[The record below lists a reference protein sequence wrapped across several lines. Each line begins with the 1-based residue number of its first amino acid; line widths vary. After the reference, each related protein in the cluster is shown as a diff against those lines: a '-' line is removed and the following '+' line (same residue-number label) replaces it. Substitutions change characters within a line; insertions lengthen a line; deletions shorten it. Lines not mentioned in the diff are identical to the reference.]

1 MFAVESGM
9 TNYDYTITFID
20 CMNNHQSMPKLHEII
35 CDHEDFF
42 KIKLLQATLLL
53 KADSTSWVRIRS
65 ALSPKYKFTID
76 LDTFAETLGAGVLV
90 LPSRPAIW
98 QKNTSVVDLF
108 VRYDCE
114 HEQDAAVTEML
125 IQGLTERDRI
135 EFNPSLTIPYVSH
148 RFASHIPP
156 NVLGI
161 LRLKTDGM
169 NEEQI
174 KTIISNWDTCYKVS
188 QTGLSYDSYHSFL
201 EKQ

>member
-1 MFAVESGM
+1 MK
-9 TNYDYTITFID
+9 TNSHFNIND
-20 CMNNHQSMPKLHEII
+20 II
-35 CDHEDFF
+35 YDHEDYF

-65 ALSPKYKFTID
+65 ALSPKYKFTLD
-76 LDTFAETLGAGVLV
+76 LDTFSEALGDRVLV
-90 LPSRPAIW
+90 FPLRPAIW
-98 QKNTSVVDLF
+98 QKNSSVVDLF

-135 EFNPSLTIPYVSH
+135 EFNPSLTIPYLHH

-161 LRLKTDGM
+161 IRLKTDGM
-169 NEEQI
+169 KEEQVI
-174 KTIISNWDTCYKVS
+174 SIINTWNTIYKVS
-188 QTGLSYDSYHSFL
+188 QTMLSYDSYHSFL
-201 EKQ
+201 EKR

>member
-1 MFAVESGM
+1 
-9 TNYDYTITFID
+9 
-20 CMNNHQSMPKLHEII
+20 MNNRQSMPTLREII
-35 CDHEDFF
+35 YDHEDFF
-42 KIKLLQATLLL
+42 RIKLLQATLLL

-65 ALSPKYKFTID
+65 ALSPKYKFTVD
-76 LDTFAETLGAGVLV
+76 LDTFAETLGAGIIV

-98 QKNTSVVDLF
+98 QKNSSVIDLF

-135 EFNPSLTIPYVSH
+135 EFNPSLTIPYLSH

-174 KTIISNWDTCYKVS
+174 SDTINTWDTFHKVS
-188 QTGLSYDSYHSFL
+188 QQQLSYDSYHSLL
-201 EKQ
+201 EKL